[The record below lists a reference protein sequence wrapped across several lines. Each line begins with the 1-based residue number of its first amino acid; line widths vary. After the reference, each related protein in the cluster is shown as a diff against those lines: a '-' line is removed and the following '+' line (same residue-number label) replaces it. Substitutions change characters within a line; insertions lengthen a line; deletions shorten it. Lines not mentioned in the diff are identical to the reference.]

1 MLNTDLRGFME
12 NCKTNKMFHLVI
24 LLGVCICLYILLNK
38 YMNQRS
44 DFNNIVKLQGIL
56 KDMTMNNL
64 NHSSCSK
71 DIPRMDEAMIRNTIN
86 LPNRNP
92 ALMTSSM
99 VYPESPKPS
108 DEERKRTRMDI
119 LNMFY
124 SSFDDDLTSIRARPQ
139 NLYVIP

>member
-1 MLNTDLRGFME
+1 MLHTDLRGFME
-12 NCKTNKMFHLVI
+12 NCKNNKICHLII
-24 LLGVCICLYILLNK
+24 LLGVCICLYILLSK
-38 YMNQRS
+38 YMKNRS
-44 DFNNIVKLQGIL
+44 NFNNIMVLSG
-56 KDMTMNNL
+56 MVNNNMNNQYP
-64 NHSSCSK
+64 SCNK

-99 VYPESPKPS
+99 VYPEPSKPS
-108 DEERKRTRMDI
+108 NEEIKRTRMDI

-124 SSFDDDLTSIRARPQ
+124 SSFDDDLTTIRSRPQ

>member
-1 MLNTDLRGFME
+1 MLNTDLRGVME
-12 NCKTNKMFHLVI
+12 NCKNNKLCHLI
-24 LLGVCICLYILLNK
+24 LLLGVCVCLYILLSK
-38 YMNQRS
+38 YMKNRS
-44 DFNNIVKLQGIL
+44 TFNNVVIFPGMVSNN
-56 KDMTMNNL
+56 MNMSYSN
-64 NHSSCSK
+64 CDK

-99 VYPESPKPS
+99 VYPEPSKPS
-108 DEERKRTRMDI
+108 NEDIKRTRMDI

-124 SSFDDDLTSIRARPQ
+124 SSFDDDLTTIRARPQ